1 MKYFISMYSS
11 VPKRDLQHKLVD
23 VMTPSLEKST
33 FSLYF
38 LFYFKNKYLL
48 SLLGDMAQII

>member
-1 MKYFISMYSS
+1 MKYYSS